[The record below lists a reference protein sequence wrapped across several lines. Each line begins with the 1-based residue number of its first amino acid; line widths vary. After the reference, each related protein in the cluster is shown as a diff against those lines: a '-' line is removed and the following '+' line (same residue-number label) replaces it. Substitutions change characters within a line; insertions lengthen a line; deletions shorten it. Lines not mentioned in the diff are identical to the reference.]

1 MISKISI
8 SKKLLLL
15 TGTFLIILL
24 IYNILLI
31 KSSYETYN
39 SSIKAR
45 DYAKVILKTN
55 NLIHFLQVE
64 RGLSVGVLAG
74 ANSSSM
80 LANRT
85 KVDALIDDENTKA
98 KINNLRAMVDAKE
111 NRAKVLA
118 AYTQAIN
125 SLLMQ
130 TKELSLNLDE
140 SYSSLSDALNLV
152 AKTKERYGLLR
163 GTLNGVF
170 NANTMD
176 IATFSSI
183 SYMNTSILNKL
194 KELNELKLKFL
205 DDKLQTIS
213 KLDENLKFQEYINI
227 AFNNN
232 INGNFNVKASEFFDV
247 ATKLIEDY
255 KELEDDITNK
265 ILLKASENENNSKE
279 AIILQIIIAIFAQG
293 INMFLAFVIS
303 KNIINNLDLINKGL
317 DSFFD
322 FLKYKSDDVM
332 TIRTNNKDE
341 FGKMAKQINET
352 VLELKE
358 NYKKDQTCIDEIT
371 KITNEIK
378 LGKLDN
384 DIFNEPYNPR
394 IKALKGILKEMLGV
408 LKTKIG
414 KDINKIDGL
423 LKEYA
428 NMKFVNNI
436 KEPIGEIEL
445 SLNTLQK
452 EIKNMLYSQENISN
466 SLKNNSKNLK
476 DSMKQLLIG
485 SNKAKSNLE
494 ESAAAINQMS
504 SSMGAISH
512 KSHEIIQ
519 QSDSI
524 KSVIDVIRQIAED
537 TNLLALNAAIEAARA
552 GEHGRGF
559 SVVASEVGKLA
570 NNTSSSLNQVE
581 ANVKLLVQ
589 QIHDIGMSIEEQTEA
604 INLINKTICEID
616 NLNKDNDLVAN
627 NTNNAANSVD
637 DLASNIIEDLKKKE
651 FY

>member
-98 KINNLRAMVDAKE
+98 KINNLRAMVDNKE

-125 SLLMQ
+125 SLFMQ
-130 TKELSLNLDE
+130 TKEFSLNLDE

-183 SYMNTSILNKL
+183 SYMNTSILNNL

-265 ILLKASENENNSKE
+265 ILSKASENESNSKE

-384 DIFNEPYNPR
+384 DIFSEPYNPR

-570 NNTSSSLNQVE
+570 NNTSLSLNQVE

>member
-24 IYNILLI
+24 IYNVLLI
-31 KSSYETYN
+31 KNSYETYS
-39 SSIKAR
+39 SSIKAQ
-45 DYAKVILKTN
+45 DNAKVILKTN

-74 ANSSSM
+74 ANKEPM

-85 KVDALIDDENTKA
+85 KVDALVDNQEIKA
-98 KINNLRAMVDAKE
+98 NIQNLRAMVDAKE

-118 AYTQAIN
+118 AYTKEIN

-176 IATFSSI
+176 IPTFSSV
-183 SYMNTSILNKL
+183 SYMNTSIVNKL
-194 KELNELKLKFL
+194 KELNELKLNFV

-255 KELEDDITNK
+255 KEFEDDITNK
-265 ILLKASENENNSKE
+265 ILSKASENESKAKE
-279 AIILQIIIAIFAQG
+279 AIILQIIIALFAQG

-332 TIRTNNKDE
+332 TIKTNNKDE

-384 DIFNEPYNPR
+384 DIFSEPYNPR

-589 QIHDIGMSIEEQTEA
+589 QIHDIGMSIEEQTQA

>member
-255 KELEDDITNK
+255 KELEGDITNK
-265 ILLKASENENNSKE
+265 ILLKASENESNSKE

-303 KNIINNLDLINKGL
+303 KNIINNIDLINKGL

-589 QIHDIGMSIEEQTEA
+589 QIHDIGMSIEEQTQA

>member
-39 SSIKAR
+39 SSIKAQ
-45 DYAKVILKTN
+45 DNAKIILKTN

-111 NRAKVLA
+111 NRAKVLT

-176 IATFSSI
+176 IPTFSSV

-265 ILLKASENENNSKE
+265 ILSKASENESNSKE

-322 FLKYKSDDVM
+322 FLKYKSDDVI
-332 TIRTNNKDE
+332 TIKTNNKDE

-384 DIFNEPYNPR
+384 DIFSEPYNPR

-589 QIHDIGMSIEEQTEA
+589 QIHDIGMSIEEQTQA

>member
-31 KSSYETYN
+31 KNSYETYN

-176 IATFSSI
+176 IETFSSV
-183 SYMNTSILNKL
+183 SYMNISILNKI
-194 KELNELKLKFL
+194 KELKELKLKFL

-265 ILLKASENENNSKE
+265 ILSKASENENNSKE

-322 FLKYKSDDVM
+322 FLKYKSDDVI
-332 TIRTNNKDE
+332 TIKTNNKDE

-378 LGKLDN
+378 LGNLDN
-384 DIFNEPYNPR
+384 DIFSEPYNPR

-428 NMKFVNNI
+428 NMKLVNNI

-589 QIHDIGMSIEEQTEA
+589 QIHDIGMSIEEQTQA

>member
-265 ILLKASENENNSKE
+265 ILLKASENENSSKE

-384 DIFNEPYNPR
+384 DIFSEPYNPR

-589 QIHDIGMSIEEQTEA
+589 QIHDIGMSIEEQTQA

>member
-24 IYNILLI
+24 IYNVLLI
-31 KSSYETYN
+31 KNSYETYS
-39 SSIKAR
+39 SSIKAQ
-45 DYAKVILKTN
+45 DNAKVILKTN

-74 ANSSSM
+74 ANKEPM

-85 KVDALIDDENTKA
+85 KVDALVDNQEIKA
-98 KINNLRAMVDAKE
+98 NIQNLRAMVDAKE

-118 AYTQAIN
+118 AYTKEIN

-176 IATFSSI
+176 IPTFSSV
-183 SYMNTSILNKL
+183 SYMNTSIVNKL
-194 KELNELKLKFL
+194 KELNELKLNFV

-255 KELEDDITNK
+255 KEFEDDITNK
-265 ILLKASENENNSKE
+265 ILSKASENESKAKE
-279 AIILQIIIAIFAQG
+279 AIILQIIIALFAQG

-322 FLKYKSDDVM
+322 FLKYKNDDVM
-332 TIRTNNKDE
+332 TIKTNNKDE

-384 DIFNEPYNPR
+384 DIFSEPYNPR

-589 QIHDIGMSIEEQTEA
+589 QIHDIGMSIEEQTQA

>member
-130 TKELSLNLDE
+130 TKELSLSLDE

-265 ILLKASENENNSKE
+265 ILLKASENENSSKE

-332 TIRTNNKDE
+332 TIKTNNKDE

-384 DIFNEPYNPR
+384 DIFSEPYNPR

-408 LKTKIG
+408 LKIKIG
-414 KDINKIDGL
+414 KDINKIDNL

-589 QIHDIGMSIEEQTEA
+589 QIHDIGMSIEEQTQA

>member
-31 KSSYETYN
+31 KNSYETYK
-39 SSIKAR
+39 SSIKAQ
-45 DYAKVILKTN
+45 DNVKIISKTN
-55 NLIHFLQVE
+55 NIIYLLQVE

-74 ANSSSM
+74 ASDINM
-80 LANRT
+80 LNNRA
-85 KVDALIDDENTKA
+85 KLDALVDDVKTQETIK
-98 KINNLRAMVDAKE
+98 NLRQMVDNKE
-111 NRAKVLA
+111 NRAKVLK
-118 AYTQAIN
+118 AYSNAIN

-130 TKELSLNLDE
+130 TKELTLNLDE
-140 SYSSLSDALNLV
+140 SYLTLSDALNLV

-170 NANTMD
+170 NANAMD
-176 IATFSSI
+176 IETFSNI
-183 SYMNTSILNKL
+183 SYMNTSIVNKL
-194 KELNELKLKFL
+194 KELKELKLKFL
-205 DDKLQTIS
+205 DDKLQTILQ
-213 KLDENLKFQEYINI
+213 LDENLKFQEYIKI
-227 AFNNN
+227 AFDNNL
-232 INGNFNVKASEFFDV
+232 NGNFNVKAGEFFEV

-255 KELEDDITNK
+255 KELEDEVTNK
-265 ILLKASENENNSKE
+265 ILENASNNESNAKE
-279 AIILQIIIAIFAQG
+279 AIILQIIIALIAQG
-293 INMFLAFVIS
+293 INMLLAFVIS
-303 KNIINNLDLINKGL
+303 SNIIKNLDLINKGL

-332 TIRTNNKDE
+332 TIKTNNKDE

-384 DIFNEPYNPR
+384 DIFSEPYNPR
-394 IKALKGILKEMLGV
+394 IKALKGILKEMLGA
-408 LKTKIG
+408 LKIKIG

-436 KEPIGEIEL
+436 KEPIGEIEQ

-504 SSMGAISH
+504 SSMNAISH

-637 DLASNIIEDLKKKE
+637 ELAGNIIEDLRKKE
-651 FY
+651 FH

>member
-130 TKELSLNLDE
+130 TKELSLSLDE

-265 ILLKASENENNSKE
+265 ILLKASENENSSKE

-332 TIRTNNKDE
+332 TIKTNNKDE

-384 DIFNEPYNPR
+384 DIFSEPYNPR

-589 QIHDIGMSIEEQTEA
+589 QIHDIGMSIEEQTQA

>member
-39 SSIKAR
+39 SSIKVR

-125 SLLMQ
+125 SLLVQ
-130 TKELSLNLDE
+130 TKEFSLNLDE

-183 SYMNTSILNKL
+183 SYMNTSILNNL

-265 ILLKASENENNSKE
+265 ILSKASENESNSKE

-293 INMFLAFVIS
+293 INMFLAYVIS

-378 LGKLDN
+378 SGKLDN
-384 DIFNEPYNPR
+384 DIFSEPYNPR
-394 IKALKGILKEMLGV
+394 IKALKGILKEMLGA
-408 LKTKIG
+408 LKIKIG

-570 NNTSSSLNQVE
+570 NNTSLSLNQVE

-589 QIHDIGMSIEEQTEA
+589 QIHDIGMSIEEQTQA

>member
-39 SSIKAR
+39 SSIKVR

-130 TKELSLNLDE
+130 TKEFSLNLDE

-265 ILLKASENENNSKE
+265 ILSKASENENSSKE

-332 TIRTNNKDE
+332 TIRINNKDE

-384 DIFNEPYNPR
+384 DIFREPYNPR

-589 QIHDIGMSIEEQTEA
+589 QIHDIGMSIEEQTQA

>member
-39 SSIKAR
+39 SSIKAQ
-45 DYAKVILKTN
+45 DNAKIILKTN

-176 IATFSSI
+176 IATFSSV

-265 ILLKASENENNSKE
+265 ILSKASENESNSKE

-332 TIRTNNKDE
+332 TIKTNNKDE

-384 DIFNEPYNPR
+384 DIFSEPYNPR

-589 QIHDIGMSIEEQTEA
+589 QIHDIGMSIEEQTQA

>member
-265 ILLKASENENNSKE
+265 ILSKASENENSSKE

-332 TIRTNNKDE
+332 TIKTNNKDE

-378 LGKLDN
+378 SGKLDN
-384 DIFNEPYNPR
+384 DIFSEPYNPK

-428 NMKFVNNI
+428 NMKFVNSI

-589 QIHDIGMSIEEQTEA
+589 QIHDIGMSIEEQTQA

>member
-176 IATFSSI
+176 IATFSSV

-265 ILLKASENENNSKE
+265 ILLKASENENSSKE

-384 DIFNEPYNPR
+384 DIFSEPYNPR
-394 IKALKGILKEMLGV
+394 IKALKGILKEMLGA
-408 LKTKIG
+408 LKIKIG

-428 NMKFVNNI
+428 NMKFVNSI

-589 QIHDIGMSIEEQTEA
+589 QIHDIGMSIEEQTQA

>member
-74 ANSSSM
+74 ANSPSM

-265 ILLKASENENNSKE
+265 ILLKASENENSSKE

-384 DIFNEPYNPR
+384 DIFSEPYNPR
-394 IKALKGILKEMLGV
+394 IKALKGILKEMLGA
-408 LKTKIG
+408 LKIKIG

-589 QIHDIGMSIEEQTEA
+589 QIHDIGMSIEEQTQA

>member
-39 SSIKAR
+39 SSIKAQ
-45 DYAKVILKTN
+45 DNAKIILKTN

-111 NRAKVLA
+111 NRAEVLA

-176 IATFSSI
+176 IATFSSV

-265 ILLKASENENNSKE
+265 ILSKASENESNSKE

-332 TIRTNNKDE
+332 KIKTNNKDE

-384 DIFNEPYNPR
+384 DIFSEPYNPR

-589 QIHDIGMSIEEQTEA
+589 QIHDIGMSIEEQTQA